1 MSWQDVRYVPRVLAA
16 INFVERPSH
25 FSLECEVPYNVVCI
39 IIQGGNNAGHTVKV
53 GSQAYAFHLLP
64 RYVAYNVSFKQSRIS
79 ANFLWSTSMLR
90 KAGSGLLSY
99 TL

>member
-16 INFVERPSH
+16 INFMERPSH

-39 IIQGGNNAGHTVKV
+39 LIQGGNNAGHTVKV

-64 RYVAYNVSFKQSRIS
+64 RYVAWHIML
-79 ANFLWSTSMLR
+79 FLNSLVYQLAFYGVHPCCG
-90 KAGSGLLSY
+90 KLNLSY